1 MTALRELPGE
11 PGAQCPPSRSDS
23 HDDRGSVVP
32 VSILEPPWC
41 GGVGVAVLAGATIG
55 TGEAVDDCVD
65 ALTGRRG
72 IVSGQTAL
80 EECTRVNHGGI
91 RHRPGNRAEPAFCP
105 A

>member
-1 MTALRELPGE
+1 MVGSTEA
-11 PGAQCPPSRSDS
+11 
-23 HDDRGSVVP
+23 DRGSVVP

-80 EECTRVNHGGI
+80 EEGTRVDHGGI
-91 RHRPGNRAEPAFCP
+91 RHRPGNREEPAFCP